1 MTYFAKKSNLK
12 NLLRV
17 LISLSLASVILWFVF
32 KNIDVDGAIKTIL
45 STNIKWILISGL
57 FSIIAHIARGARWK
71 LMMEPLGIQ
80 TKIISTTVAVL
91 NGYLANLVF
100 PRAGEVARCASLQ
113 KMEGIPV
120 EKSFGVVIAERV
132 FDLLVLMVLIFVNL
146 ALEFNRLKAFF
157 ADFFSKKLN
166 LSGNLMLYIGV
177 FALVV
182 MAVVLLFLKFKSKIL
197 ANQYVAK
204 IYAFGLTLWEGF
216 TSVTKLKNPWLFVF
230 YTIAIWLM
238 YYCAAYILFF
248 SMPASQNLTML
259 AGLTILVMGSI
270 GMAAPTQGGIGT
282 YHYLVGNIVV
292 LYGLSLQDGI
302 VLATFLH
309 ATQTIFVIIFGIL
322 AMIYSAFITK
332 KDAS

>member
-1 MTYFAKKSNLK
+1 MTYFAKKTNLK

-80 TKIISTTVAVL
+80 TKTISTTVAVL

-132 FDLLVLMVLIFVNL
+132 FDLLVLIVLIFVNL

-204 IYAFGLTLWEGF
+204 IYTFGLTLWEGF

-230 YTIAIWLM
+230 YTITIWLM
-238 YYCAAYILFF
+238 YYCAAYVLFF

-309 ATQTIFVIIFGIL
+309 ATQTIFVIIFGII

>member
-1 MTYFAKKSNLK
+1 MKT
-12 NLLRV
+12 LLRIS
-17 LISLSLASVILWFVF
+17 ISLSLAAIILWFVF

-45 STNIKWILISGL
+45 STDIKWILISGL
-57 FSIIAHIARGARWK
+57 FSIIAHTARGARWK

-113 KMEGIPV
+113 KMEGIPA

-132 FDLLVLMVLIFVNL
+132 FDLLVLIVLIFVNL
-146 ALEFNRLKAFF
+146 ALEFDRLKAFF
-157 ADFFSKKLN
+157 ADFFGKKLN
-166 LSGNLMLYIGV
+166 LSGNLIIYFEI
-177 FALVV
+177 FALLGIVGI
-182 MAVVLLFLKFKSKIL
+182 LLFMKFKSKIL
-197 ANQYVAK
+197 ANQFIAK

-216 TSVTKLKNPWLFVF
+216 TAVTKLKNPWLFVF
-230 YTIAIWLM
+230 YTITIWLM
-238 YYCAAYILFF
+238 YYCAAYVLFF

-302 VLATFLH
+302 ILATFLH
-309 ATQTIFVIIFGIL
+309 ATQTVFVIIFGIF
-322 AMIYSAFITK
+322 AMIYAAIITK
-332 KDAS
+332 KDSLMGVL